1 MELKCGDASL
11 SLDRVAVM
19 GILNVTPD
27 SFSDGGL
34 WLEPETAV
42 EHGLQMIEEGASIID
57 VGGESTRPGAE
68 PVPEDE
74 ELRRVIPVIEE
85 LVSRGV
91 SFISIDTRKPE
102 VARRAIAAGASIVND
117 TLGEATDGV
126 LDEIAAESGAAIVV
140 MHSRGT
146 PATMK
151 SLTQYDDVVD
161 HVVSFLEKRARELEE
176 KGVHRGSIVIDP
188 GIGFAKSATQS
199 ARLIG
204 NLPALRDTGYP
215 VLVGASRKS
224 FFGHLLGL
232 EDGQRLEAT
241 LATTAWAVANGAS
254 IVRVHDVRENVRV
267 VQTVDLIAGTA
278 D

>member
-1 MELKCGDASL
+1 MELKCAAASL
-11 SLDRVAVM
+11 LLDRVAVM

-68 PVPEDE
+68 PVPEEE
-74 ELRRVIPVIEE
+74 ELRRVIPVIEG

-102 VARRAIAAGASIVND
+102 VARRALAAGATIVND
-117 TLGEATDGV
+117 TLGEATERD
-126 LDEIAAESGAAIVV
+126 LDAIAAESRAAIVV

-151 SLTQYDDVVD
+151 SLTQYDDVVE
-161 HVVSFLEKRARELEE
+161 HVVSFLEKRAKELEE
-176 KGVHRGSIVIDP
+176 KGVRRDSIVLDP
-188 GIGFAKSATQS
+188 GIGFAKSAAQS

-204 NLPALRDTGYP
+204 KVAALRDTGYP

-224 FFGHLLGL
+224 LFGQLLGL

-267 VQTVDLIAGTA
+267 VRTIETIVSSSG
-278 D
+278 